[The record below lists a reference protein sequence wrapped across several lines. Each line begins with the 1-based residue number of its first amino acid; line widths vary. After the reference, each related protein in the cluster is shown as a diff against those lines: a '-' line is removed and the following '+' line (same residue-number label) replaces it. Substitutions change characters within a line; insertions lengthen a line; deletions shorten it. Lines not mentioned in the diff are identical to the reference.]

1 MTALSLKPQRDAVV
15 RYTLETGG
23 ERLGEIR
30 AHAPHAD
37 ILRIGAQAWW
47 LADDVATPLHLAGA
61 SIARR
66 IFAHITQ
73 PRRYSLVEDGGTRVL
88 ARAER
93 RWRWSTR
100 EDGLACSIG
109 DADYRVR
116 SLGAWGGRFA
126 FEDAAGQRLG
136 EIGFSSFGRG
146 VQTAGLPLPLAQTA
160 FLLYATH
167 GCFMRGA
174 DGGGDGGGE

>member
-1 MTALSLKPQRDAVV
+1 MTALTLKPQRDAVV
-15 RYTLETGG
+15 HYVLEAAGQ
-23 ERLGEIR
+23 RVGEIR
-30 AHAPHAD
+30 AHAAHAD

-66 IFAHITQ
+66 IYAHVTQ
-73 PRRYSLVEDGGTRVL
+73 PRSFSLVEDGGARVL

-93 RWRWSTR
+93 SWRWSTR
-100 EDGLACSIG
+100 ADGLTC
-109 DADYRVR
+109 RVGEVDCRIR
-116 SLGAWGGRFA
+116 SEGAWGGRFA

-136 EIGFSSFGRG
+136 EIGISGFARNA
-146 VQTAGLPLPLAQTA
+146 QTAGLPVPLAEAA

-167 GCFMRGA
+167 RIYAGGT
-174 DGGGDGGGE
+174 DGGSDGGGE